1 MPQQTEKEYK
11 EILRQYLEDQSEQNL
26 YMGEAFS
33 RKLIERDISPE
44 EVISIHK
51 SALKDVLP
59 GLPSKVWHSF
69 DFLIE
74 MMIRYGLALKEHQS
88 LVKRQEE
95 MQLEMEVASKVQE
108 TLLKTKIPAVE
119 GMDIGYVT
127 VPSRTM
133 SGDYIYFVGNDMD
146 EAGVAVADVMGKGIP
161 AALCMSMVKFGMDSV
176 QHSSEGPSGVLSV
189 INRIVEKSVNDSMF
203 VTMMYGRFDAKSSTF
218 SYASAGHEPALHYRA
233 SENRFVELDAK
244 GLLLG
249 VSRDAR
255 YEEGSVVLER
265 NDFVAIMTDGVTEA
279 RTPDGF
285 VEKETILEII
295 SSVKDRS
302 AQEMAEH
309 VFAELDRM
317 QGFQLQDDFSLVIL
331 KKE

>member
-1 MPQQTEKEYK
+1 MPRDMEREYK
-11 EILRQYLEDQSEQNL
+11 EILRQYIENQSEQNL
-26 YMGEAFS
+26 YLGETFS
-33 RKLIERDISPE
+33 RGLIEKDISPE

-88 LVKRQEE
+88 LVKKQEE
-95 MQLEMEVASKVQE
+95 MQVEMELASNVQE
-108 TLLKTKIPAVE
+108 TLLKTKIPSIE
-119 GMDIGYVT
+119 GLDIGYVT

-133 SGDYIYFVGNDMD
+133 SGDYIYFVSNEVD

-161 AALCMSMVKFGMDSV
+161 AALCMSMVKFGMDSL
-176 QHSSEGPSGVLSV
+176 QHTEKGPSEVLSV

-203 VTMMYGRFDAKSSTF
+203 VTMFYGKYDAGNSLF
-218 SYASAGHEPALHYRA
+218 SYASAGHEPALLYRA
-233 SENRFVELDAK
+233 AEDRFHELFAK

-249 VSRDAR
+249 VSEDAE
-255 YEEGSVVLER
+255 YGEGAVTIEDG
-265 NDFVAIMTDGVTEA
+265 DFIAIMTDGVTEA
-279 RTPDGF
+279 RTPEGF
-285 VEKETILEII
+285 VEKETILDLIG
-295 SSVKDRS
+295 SVKDKN

-317 QGFQLQDDFSLVIL
+317 QGFRLQDDFSLVIL
-331 KKE
+331 KKK